1 MHKVVDA
8 TKDAG
13 LGSILDPSAG
23 RPIWRATREKLFQVL
38 NQVGGGLGDYVLI
51 QAAIDA
57 KDPLVVID
65 GFGGSASYDLDEV
78 DDAAGPIRERVYE
91 IMKACLEPGSLLL
104 PPLQAIN
111 ALKELPLT
119 QWIVEMEAIY
129 FDISPEMGLQAQQP
143 TGFSVLSTLGFVYHH
158 FLLYFISTVYTSDLE
173 FYKQF
178 LENDGVPFR
187 LQPSAYLAQFRIALT
202 AKCEHFVDCIRSFD
216 ADTKETQ
223 RCPLHLRESR
233 RQICHRL
240 HADRKLEAQ
249 ERNHGG
255 LQSKT

>member
-23 RPIWRATREKLFQVL
+23 RPIWRATREKIFQVL
-38 NQVGGGLGDYVLI
+38 NQVGGGLGDYVI

-65 GFGGSASYDLDEV
+65 GFGGSAGYDLDEV

-129 FDISPEMGLQAQQP
+129 FDISPEMGLQAQQ
-143 TGFSVLSTLGFVYHH
+143 GFQSLVH
-158 FLLYFISTVYTSDLE
+158 SDL
-173 FYKQF
+173 FIIISFFTLFQ
-178 LENDGVPFR
+178 LCTPVIWSSTSSSWRTTASPFAFNPPR
-187 LQPSAYLAQFRIALT
+187 TWRNS
-202 AKCEHFVDCIRSFD
+202 
-216 ADTKETQ
+216 
-223 RCPLHLRESR
+223 ESP
-233 RQICHRL
+233 
-240 HADRKLEAQ
+240 
-249 ERNHGG
+249 
-255 LQSKT
+255 